1 LSNRVYVFGA
11 IREKQPQ
18 NFGTIQLNLEN
29 RPVFTIHHQNVGMVI
44 CTVEDEVMP
53 SRNNLFAHQTMISKI
68 MEKYDVIPMS
78 FGNVFSSEE
87 DVLYITKH
95 LYDELEQLFPQL
107 ENKIEVGLKIIAH
120 QRWIEENLQND
131 TDIQTLK
138 EIINTKSD
146 AAAFYDKIRLGEL
159 AQNFFQALQEKTENE
174 VYLPLS
180 SIATSSKLNPL
191 SSEKMLLNAA
201 FLIDRANEEEF
212 DRKINELYS
221 NWVDKVEFKY
231 TGPWPVYNFVN
242 IRLRIEGDS

>member
-1 LSNRVYVFGA
+1 LSKGVYVFGA

-44 CTVEDEVMP
+44 CPVEDEVLP
-53 SRNNLFAHQTMISKI
+53 SRDNLFAHQAMISKI

-87 DVLYITKH
+87 DILYITKH
-95 LYDELEQLFPQL
+95 LYDELEKLFPQL

-120 QRWIEENLQND
+120 QQWIEEQLQKD
-131 TDIQTLK
+131 TVIQALKK
-138 EIINTKSD
+138 EITKKSD
-146 AAAFYDKIRLGEL
+146 AAAFYDKIKLGEL
-159 AQNFFQALQEKTENE
+159 AQIFFHSLQEKIENE
-174 VYLPLS
+174 VYFPLS
-180 SIATSSKLNPL
+180 TIANSSKLNPL
-191 SSEKMLLNAA
+191 MTEKMLLNAA

-212 DRKINELYS
+212 DLKINELYTI
-221 NWVDKVEFKY
+221 WKDQVEFKY